1 MTVLQAID
9 NFNKKKEKIMEAYD
23 KYMKQAIKIEED
35 IKNLPNKYPNNS
47 KQWIDDKVKILTKRA
62 IVARNGAQEFLST
75 NLENLQKELDN
86 VKKEVNDW
94 IKKQI
99 EAILKASLG
108 G

>member
-47 KQWIDDKVKILTKRA
+47 KQWIDDRIKTLTNRA
-62 IVARNGAQEFLST
+62 IAARNGAQEFLST

-86 VKKEVNDW
+86 IKKEVNDW
-94 IKKQI
+94 VNKQI
-99 EAILKASLG
+99 EAMLKASLG